1 MVFMEIPAISIMDKT
16 IVIARGDEYE
26 SLTIDKAIPDALDLI
41 EIVTENY
48 NKVYLSDINGLMHG
62 NPQTRMIKEISD
74 FCEVWIDAG
83 INNSESIYDLFI
95 AGATEVIISSK
106 TLTDLLELAKAFELS
121 ENIIFEIDYS
131 NGTISPNNQIRDMSP
146 KDLCEELIDLGIN
159 RIIFADLDRVSE
171 KKSIE
176 RNILRDLAEQDLKI
190 YVGGGIKLSDVPL
203 LEKLGASGAV
213 IELVDILEHGKVE
226 F

>member
-1 MVFMEIPAISIMDKT
+1 MAFKEIPAISILDKT
-16 IVIARGDEYE
+16 IVLARGDEYE
-26 SLTIDKAIPDALDLI
+26 SLTIDSTIPNALDMI

-48 NKVYLSDINGLMHG
+48 NTVYLTDINGLMRG
-62 NPQTRMIKEISD
+62 SPQTSLIKEIAD

-83 INNSESIYDLFI
+83 VNDSESVYDLFI
-95 AGATEVIISSK
+95 AGASEVIISSK

-131 NGTISPNNQIRDMSP
+131 NGIISPNNQIRGMSP
-146 KDLCEELIDLGIN
+146 KDLCEELIDLGID
-159 RIIFADLDRVSE
+159 RIIFADLDRISE

-176 RNILRDLAEQDLKI
+176 QNILRDLAELDLKI
-190 YVGGGIKLSDVPL
+190 YVGGGIKLSDAPL
-203 LEKLGASGAV
+203 LEKLGASGAI
-213 IELVDILEHGKVE
+213 IELVDILEHGKVD

>member
-1 MVFMEIPAISIMDKT
+1 MAFKEIPAISILDRT

-26 SLTIDKAIPDALDLI
+26 SLTIDSAVPNALDLI

-48 NKVYLSDINGLMHG
+48 NTVYISDINGLMRG
-62 NPQTRMIKEISD
+62 SPQTLLIKEISD

-83 INNSESIYDLFI
+83 VNNSESVYDLFV
-95 AGATEVIISSK
+95 AGASEVIISSK

-121 ENIIFEIDYS
+121 ENIIFELDYS
-131 NGTISPNNQIRDMSP
+131 NGTISPNIQIRDMSP

-176 RNILRDLAEQDLKI
+176 QNILRDLSQFDLEI
-190 YVGGGIKLSDVPL
+190 YVGGGIKLNDAPL
-203 LEKLGASGAV
+203 LEKLGASGAI